1 MHVRI
6 LIAEDEKDLNQI
18 LTSRL
23 KAEHYSVD
31 SCKNGREVL
40 EYMAGA
46 EYDALF
52 LVIMMPVLVG
62 LSVLKIFLQ
71 LRCNYLVLLSVSYDS
86 ITEHMESLVVDDHN
100 RFDDL

>member
-40 EYMAGA
+40 EYMSWI
-46 EYDALF
+46 L
-52 LVIMMPVLVG
+52 
-62 LSVLKIFLQ
+62 
-71 LRCNYLVLLSVSYDS
+71 
-86 ITEHMESLVVDDHN
+86 
-100 RFDDL
+100 